1 LAASKESAQK
11 FDEQRFNLKTL
22 SEMEV
27 MKKYLIEILQSFV
40 ALQNLDYGQD
50 INRAWENIKDNI
62 RNSTK
67 GV

>member
-1 LAASKESAQK
+1 
-11 FDEQRFNLKTL
+11 
-22 SEMEV
+22 MGV

-40 ALQNLDYGQD
+40 ALQNLDDGQD

-62 RNSTK
+62 RTSTK

>member
-1 LAASKESAQK
+1 MAASKESAQK
-11 FDEQRFNLKTL
+11 FDGQRFNLKTL
-22 SEMEV
+22 SEMGV

-40 ALQNLDYGQD
+40 ALQNLDDGQD

-62 RNSTK
+62 RTSTK

>member
-11 FDEQRFNLKTL
+11 FDGQRFNLKTL
-22 SEMEV
+22 SEMGV

-40 ALQNLDYGQD
+40 ALQNLDDGQD

-62 RNSTK
+62 RTSTK